1 MRLTCP
7 NCGAEYEVPDDA
19 IPDSGRDVQCSNCG
33 HTWFESGAIAGTRA
47 EAGEPAEPSAPRPPR
62 APRPP
67 VPAMPPAHAGRDRAL
82 PDPDAPRPGR
92 PPPDPTAPHPDPGQ
106 PAPRRRLD
114 PAVASVLREERA
126 TSEALRRVPAPEP
139 MERQEDL
146 PLAEPPTR
154 ARQPAAPSQPRR
166 ERLPDVDDINRR
178 LGDAATPRAA
188 DRTPAEQAA
197 LRYRQGFRYG
207 FGIVTLI
214 AAAATLVYVY
224 ARPIAEAVPS
234 LSPPLAAYTETVDGL
249 RLSLDSSIQSLTTR
263 LSPPDPG

>member
-33 HTWFESGAIAGTRA
+33 HTWFEAGAAAA
-47 EAGEPAEPSAPRPPR
+47 ETAEPAEPPAPRPPR
-62 APRPP
+62 APRPAA
-67 VPAMPPAHAGRDRAL
+67 PAETARDRAQ

-92 PPPDPTAPHPDPGQ
+92 PPPDPEAPHPDPGQ

-126 TSEALRRVPAPEP
+126 TSEALRRASAPEP

-146 PLAEPPTR
+146 PLAEPASP
-154 ARQPAAPSQPRR
+154 ARRPAPAPQPRR

-178 LGDAATPRAA
+178 LGADPAPRAS
-188 DRTPAEQAA
+188 DRTAEEQAA

-207 FGIVTLI
+207 FGIVMLI

-224 ARPIAEAVPS
+224 APRIAEAVPS

-249 RLSLDSSIQSLTTR
+249 RLSLDNSVQSLTTR